1 MANRRFEMYEIRHV
15 ITRMRLG
22 ESDREIERAG
32 LMGRRKAGQLRA
44 IAIDQGWLDPSRPL
58 PPNEELEALVL
69 SPRAQQPSQSLAAPM
84 AALICTWMERGIQAT
99 TIHEALVERYG
110 FTGGYDSVKRFIRR
124 NKKAA
129 PATVFLEHPPA
140 ETAQVDFGA
149 GPVIIDVHTGEVM
162 KTWFFVMTLTC
173 SKHMYVELVINQRVE
188 TWLGCHR
195 RAFEHFGGTTLKV
208 VIDNPKCAI
217 TRACYYEPEVQ
228 RAYAEF
234 AEGYSFLISTCPP
247 RDPQKKGV
255 VESGVK
261 YVKKSFQPLR
271 EFRDL
276 ADANRQLH
284 EWVMGRAG
292 NRIHGTT
299 KQKPLVRFAE
309 MEKDFLRPLP
319 DIPLELAC
327 WASVKLHGN
336 CHVQFEKAFYSA
348 PFTLVHKSLWLR
360 ATEKTVQIFHEQQL
374 VATHPRLH
382 KPGTRSTVQD
392 HMPPEATA
400 YLMRDPQWCLTQAAK
415 VGERCQELVEGLFGH
430 RVLDNLRA
438 VQGLLQLGSRY
449 GKRRLEA
456 ACARAMDHGA
466 GTYRNVKNILEK
478 GLDQQ
483 GLALPIALPD
493 AYSGTS
499 RFSRNSELL
508 N

>member
-1 MANRRFEMYEIRHV
+1 M
-15 ITRMRLG
+15 T
-22 ESDREIERAG
+22 
-32 LMGRRKAGQLRA
+32 
-44 IAIDQGWLDPSRPL
+44 
-58 PPNEELEALVL
+58 
-69 SPRAQQPSQSLAAPM
+69 
-84 AALICTWMERGIQAT
+84 
-99 TIHEALVERYG
+99 HE
-110 FTGGYDSVKRFIRR
+110 
-124 NKKAA
+124 
-129 PATVFLEHPPA
+129 
-140 ETAQVDFGA
+140 
-149 GPVIIDVHTGEVM
+149 
-162 KTWFFVMTLTC
+162 
-173 SKHMYVELVINQRVE
+173 
-188 TWLGCHR
+188 
-195 RAFEHFGGTTLKV
+195 
-208 VIDNPKCAI
+208 
-217 TRACYYEPEVQ
+217 
-228 RAYAEF
+228 
-234 AEGYSFLISTCPP
+234 
-247 RDPQKKGV
+247 KGV

-319 DIPLELAC
+319 DIPPELAC
-327 WASVKLHGN
+327 WATVKLHGN
-336 CHVQFEKAFYSA
+336 CHVQFEKAYYSA

-374 VATHPRLH
+374 VATHPRLSR
-382 KPGTRSTVQD
+382 PGTRSTVQD
-392 HMPPEATA
+392 HLPPEATA
-400 YLMRDPQWCLTQAAK
+400 YMMRDPQWCLTQAAK
-415 VGERCQELVEGLFGH
+415 VGERCQELVEGLFAH

-438 VQGLLQLGSRY
+438 VQGLLQLQGRY

-456 ACARAMDHGA
+456 ACARALDHGA

-483 GLALPIALPD
+483 KLALPIALPD